1 MKIETKRVISAAH
14 IVDGNTKCA
23 NLHGHNWTV
32 SVSIDNS
39 GTDIPKDG
47 FLMDFNSIKEEIDK
61 LDHRFLVSTEQIKGA
76 GITNYDILA
85 GGRKYSIPARV
96 CVKIPIPYT
105 TSEWIC
111 KYLIS
116 RFREILYNSPSIN
129 HAEKWKVCVRIEETE
144 NNIAEE
150 CL

>member
-1 MKIETKRVISAAH
+1 MRIETKRVISAAH

-23 NLHGHNWTV
+23 FLHGHNWTV
-32 SVSIDNS
+32 SVSIDN
-39 GTDIPKDG
+39 GETDIPNNG

-61 LDHRFLVSTEQIKGA
+61 LDHRFLVSIEQIKGA

-85 GGRKYSIPARV
+85 GGRKYSIPAGV

-111 KYLIS
+111 KFLAKK
-116 RFREILYNSPSIN
+116 FKEIMHDRTNEYG
-129 HAEKWKVCVRIEETE
+129 KWKICVRIEETE

-150 CL
+150 CI